1 MVAPVK
7 KVLAMT
13 TLATVL
19 VLSACASPTTTAE
32 APSPTAEATARATTS
47 PSPTRSPTPPA
58 DRTVGWEC
66 SFEQKAVNN
75 IGPSTWTEVT
85 YRNLAERWTA
95 QDPSFC
101 EVVVITPG
109 PYSTAER
116 NAVAAAGY
124 DSISKVEYLWDI
136 CGATDR
142 HYQTTGPI
150 NDAQRTES
158 NAALLLC
165 PEHPAAATMANG
177 SVEQQER
184 DAGLRFGAG
193 VREVGT
199 QLQPGTYR
207 ATGDIENC
215 YWERL
220 DAAGGTIDNDFV
232 LAATQVEVTVEA
244 SDFSLSTRGCGEF
257 VKVG

>member
-1 MVAPVK
+1 MASKASPSPAPVK
-7 KVLAMT
+7 
-13 TLATVL
+13 
-19 VLSACASPTTTAE
+19 TA
-32 APSPTAEATARATTS
+32 
-47 PSPTRSPTPPA
+47 TPPA
-58 DRTVGWEC
+58 ARTVGWEC
-66 SFEQKAVNN
+66 TFEQKAVNN
-75 IGPSTWTEVT
+75 LGASTWTKAR
-85 YRNLAERWTA
+85 YRTISERWAA
-95 QDPSFC
+95 QNPSFC
-101 EVVVITPG
+101 DVVVITPG

-150 NDAQRTES
+150 NEAQRVES
-158 NAALLLC
+158 NAALMLC
-165 PEHPAAATMANG
+165 PDHPAAATMASG

-184 DAGLRFGAG
+184 EAGLRFGAG
-193 VREVGT
+193 VREIGT

-207 ATGDIENC
+207 ANGDIQNC

-220 DAAGGTIDNDFV
+220 DAAGGTIDNDFI
-232 LAATQVEVTVEA
+232 LAATQVEITVEA

-257 VKVG
+257 VKVS